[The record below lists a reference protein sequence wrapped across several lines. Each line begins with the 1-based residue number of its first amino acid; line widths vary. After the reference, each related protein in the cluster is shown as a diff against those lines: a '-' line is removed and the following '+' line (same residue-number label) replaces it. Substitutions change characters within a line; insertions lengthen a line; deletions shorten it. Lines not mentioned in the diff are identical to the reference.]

1 VSSVT
6 VRLVTTLPTTA
17 EGYFSTL
24 LCLEDDWADSR
35 LLAAMATVAVG
46 LVGTPATGAPGDC
59 LTLFDLDDIRT
70 LLARY
75 RF

>member
-1 VSSVT
+1 MSSVT
-6 VRLVTTLPTTA
+6 VRLVTTLPAAT
-17 EGYFSTL
+17 ESYFSTL
-24 LCLEDDWADSR
+24 LCLEDGGADSS
-35 LLAAMATVAVG
+35 LLAAVATVTVG

-75 RF
+75 RI

>member
-24 LCLEDDWADSR
+24 LCLEDDGADSS
-35 LLAAMATVAVG
+35 LLATVATVAEG

-59 LTLFDLDDIRT
+59 LTLFDLDDVRT

-75 RF
+75 RI

>member
-1 VSSVT
+1 VSSIAELT
-6 VRLVTTLPTTA
+6 VSGFSATA
-17 EGYFSTL
+17 EGHFSTL
-24 LCLEDDWADSR
+24 LCLEDGGADSS
-35 LLAAMATVAVG
+35 LLAAVATVAEG

>member
-1 VSSVT
+1 MSSIAELT
-6 VRLVTTLPTTA
+6 IAGFSATA
-17 EGYFSTL
+17 EGYLSTL
-24 LCLEDDWADSR
+24 LSLEDNRTDSS
-35 LLAAMATVAVG
+35 LLATVTAVAVG

-75 RF
+75 RI